1 MKKIT
6 LMMVVLMV
14 SFGYSQVSLPIDF
27 EGGTPVTADFTDFD
41 GGVAT
46 VEANSVSGGINTS
59 ATVAKLVRNG
69 GEVWAGSKIALT
81 STLDFTTDNKIRM
94 NVYTDAP
101 IGTAVAFKIENFDGS
116 LFVEVPGVT
125 TVTGAWET
133 LEWDFTGAPAAT
145 YDNLVF
151 LFDLGNVGDGTAT
164 STFYFDDIEQFSA
177 GGGPTIDLPIDF
189 EGGSPVTADFT
200 DFDGGIGTVEAN
212 SVSGGINTSATV
224 AKLVRNGGEVWAGSK
239 IALSNTLDFSTDNKI
254 RMKVYTDAP
263 IGTAV
268 AFKIENFDGSV
279 FVEVPGVTTATGAWE
294 TLEWDFT
301 GAAAA
306 TYNNL
311 VFLFDL
317 GNVGDGTAT
326 STFYFDDIEQFNS
339 GGGLDQIDLPIDF
352 EGSTTDYT
360 VTDFGGNT
368 STLVVDP
375 EDSGNMVIQSIKG
388 AAAETWAGTT
398 ISNDTGAFVFT
409 DGLASLIPFSGS
421 DTKMN
426 LRVWSPDAGIPVR
439 LKAEDATD
447 NTHTVETETLT
458 TSVGWQTLEFD
469 FANEATGT
477 ATLAFGLGQGWVYSK
492 ISIFFNF
499 GTDGATAGEKTYYF
513 DEAMFGPTLGINDFE
528 INNFKIYPNP
538 TQNNWTLKAT
548 QQITQIQVFDILGKN
563 VLTMTPNK
571 NEVMIDA
578 SSLKTGLYFAKVQ
591 TPNGINSV
599 KLIKK

>member
-1 MKKIT
+1 
-6 LMMVVLMV
+6 MVVLMV

-398 ISNDTGAFVFT
+398 MSTPAGFAT
-409 DGLASLIPFSGS
+409 AIPIAPA

-426 LRVWSPDAGIPVR
+426 LQVWSPEAGLPIM
-439 LKAEDATD
+439 LKIE
-447 NTHTVETETLT
+447 TVGDPTRSCETLT
-458 TSVGWQTLEFD
+458 STPVVVGWNTLEFD
-469 FANEATGT
+469 FSNERPGT
-477 ATLAFGLGQGWVYSK
+477 AALNFTYVYNMASV
-492 ISIFFNF
+492 FFNF
-499 GTDGATAGEKTYYF
+499 DVDGATGGEKTFYF
-513 DEAMFGPTLGINDFE
+513 DDAMFGPTLGINDFE
-528 INNFKIYPNP
+528 IADFKVFPNP
-538 TQNNWTLKAT
+538 ATDSWNIVATQNIDRVELY
-548 QQITQIQVFDILGKN
+548 DMLGKQVVVIDPNAQN
-563 VLTMTPNK
+563 VKIESSNLTNG
-571 NEVMIDA
+571 V
-578 SSLKTGLYFAKVQ
+578 YFAKIYADGSQ
-591 TPNGINSV
+591 KTV
-599 KLIKK
+599 KLIKN